1 MSRHKSCGC
10 VRILGSFIQD
20 DTIDDYIDR
29 TQIDQEGAWGS
40 DIEMA
45 LISHKLS
52 INVASFNVAT
62 GNYGIWSPGIL
73 SPNEFGGNQSRPT
86 IYIHYTGNHF
96 NVVLSQE

>member
-1 MSRHKSCGC
+1 MRSFIGTDKEL
-10 VRILGSFIQD
+10 RILGSIIED

-62 GNYGIWSPGIL
+62 GIWRPGIL
-73 SPNEFGGNQSRPT
+73 SPNEFGEDQSIPT